1 MKELE
6 QQVQFFGAQ
15 KQNNNNSDLPFSDFF
30 SFPQYSSTST
40 STAHQTG
47 HDHRYDSD
55 QRPSVEHKYAA
66 DMNVSTVAADIEV
79 TMVES
84 HANLKVR
91 SKRVPKQLLKF
102 VSGLHT
108 LRLTVLHLNV
118 ATVDE
123 IVLYSLSVK
132 VIN

>member
-1 MKELE
+1 M
-6 QQVQFFGAQ
+6 
-15 KQNNNNSDLPFSDFF
+15 
-30 SFPQYSSTST
+30 
-40 STAHQTG
+40 
-47 HDHRYDSD
+47 
-55 QRPSVEHKYAA
+55 PSVEHKYPA
-66 DMNVSTVAADIEV
+66 DMNVKAAADIEV

-108 LRLTVLHLNV
+108 LRLTILHLNV
-118 ATVDE
+118 STVDE

-132 VIN
+132 VINEYCSLCY